1 MLLVRQ
7 LAKEKIYY
15 RRKRVPDIFRQIK
28 IQVLK
33 TKALLLDATLN
44 LTLAQSSKD
53 QQEIL
58 Q

>member
-15 RRKRVPDIFRQIK
+15 RRKRVPDIFRQINIHVVK
-28 IQVLK
+28 K
-33 TKALLLDATLN
+33 KHLLRDATLN